1 VPPEPPAGNDVGPLA
16 DVGPETEGEGRG
28 ETTAEGTPRAGRT
41 RRRPAP
47 VGKGKSRNL
56 HLTEDIYV
64 RLSLVALQKQLTL
77 SEVAND
83 VLNRGLPRFE
93 VKRQG

>member
-1 VPPEPPAGNDVGPLA
+1 MPPEPPAVTDAEPPVDAEPEA
-16 DVGPETEGEGRG
+16 DGEGRG
-28 ETTAEGTPRAGRT
+28 EAAESRSRAGRA

-47 VGKGKSRNL
+47 AAKGKSRNL

-64 RLSLVALQKQLTL
+64 RLSLVALQKGATL
-77 SEVAND
+77 SDVAND